1 MEQLS
6 LWECD
11 SRAVRAASRE
21 AVRLEYDTRQV
32 NCETTKE
39 MPLLEEIVGQERA
52 LKTLRFSLAS
62 RNAGSTYMWRVSQLR
77 KKVHQL

>member
-1 MEQLS
+1 MPYELPAEK
-6 LWECD
+6 L
-11 SRAVRAASRE
+11 
-21 AVRLEYDTRQV
+21 RLECDTRQV

-52 LKTLRFSLAS
+52 LKALRFGLAS
-62 RNAGSTYMWRVSQLR
+62 RNVGSTYMWRASQLR